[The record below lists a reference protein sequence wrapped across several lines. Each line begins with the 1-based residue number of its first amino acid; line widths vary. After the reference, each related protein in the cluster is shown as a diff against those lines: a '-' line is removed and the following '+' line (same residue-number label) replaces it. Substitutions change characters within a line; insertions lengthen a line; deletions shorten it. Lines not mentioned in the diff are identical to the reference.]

1 MGITDKIFGI
11 GEKVETLVA
20 ERMSIEKAEM
30 DQKILETEQRMM
42 DISEQ
47 KSSEKAKEIAGQMF
61 EQYRVDL
68 EKSTKEKYDL
78 DAKSYM
84 YDPFSMMES
93 LGYKERIMSMSY
105 DTLRL
110 MSERNAVVAAI
121 IQTRIHQV
129 TSFSRPPKSKYDIGY
144 EFGMRDRER
153 EPSLFVLHVIPKL

>member
-61 EQYRVDL
+61 EQ
-68 EKSTKEKYDL
+68 
-78 DAKSYM
+78 
-84 YDPFSMMES
+84 
-93 LGYKERIMSMSY
+93 
-105 DTLRL
+105 
-110 MSERNAVVAAI
+110 
-121 IQTRIHQV
+121 
-129 TSFSRPPKSKYDIGY
+129 
-144 EFGMRDRER
+144 
-153 EPSLFVLHVIPKL
+153 